1 MEVLVLEA
9 LQNIVEVV
17 AVVTHR
23 QVKLEEVL
31 VLAHMAVQVHK

>member
-1 MEVLVLEA
+1 MEEMVLVL

-23 QVKLEEVL
+23 QVKMEEVL
-31 VLAHMAVQVHK
+31 VLAHMVVQVHK